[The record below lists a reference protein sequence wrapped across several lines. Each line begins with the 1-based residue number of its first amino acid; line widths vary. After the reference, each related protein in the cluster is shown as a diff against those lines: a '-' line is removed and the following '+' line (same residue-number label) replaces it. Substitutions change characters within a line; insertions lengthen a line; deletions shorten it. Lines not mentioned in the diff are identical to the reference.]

1 MIGFVA
7 LHGTSGLWL
16 LKIHHKTALK
26 SDRWSLS
33 YTHTCDIS
41 LDLEKCIYYI
51 WLLPYT
57 QPFKLPAQYDFG
69 IIYFLNQ
76 KR

>member
-41 LDLEKCIYYI
+41 LDLEKMHLLYMIIAIY
-51 WLLPYT
+51 T
-57 QPFKLPAQYDFG
+57 TV
-69 IIYFLNQ
+69 
-76 KR
+76 